1 MLGSGQGKTLINVR
15 IFWGKSVV
23 LRNAGLPRK
32 CLFFFWEVLWIVPA
46 EQGLR

>member
-32 CLFFFWEVLWIVPA
+32 CLFFFLGGALDCASGAGP
-46 EQGLR
+46 